1 MTHSVRSMLSPAI
14 ALALAAFAL
23 VLPAAPARALEKIPL
38 TLAWVIG
45 GSNGPLF
52 LAMDRGYFAA
62 EGLEIEWVPGDGSAN
77 VVNRLASGA
86 YQIGFGDIASLIKFN
101 TLNPDKKVMALYNQF
116 PADLSIVSLKGRGI
130 TEPAD
135 LKGKTVGAP
144 TGDTAYKMFAAF
156 AAKNNLSDSD
166 IKWEHMAI
174 TLREPML
181 IQGKVDA
188 ITANESTAYFALKG
202 AGIADAD
209 MVFIRYPQHG
219 VNLIGSGLMANESY
233 IKEHPDVIRKI
244 VKAFNRGWED
254 TFANPQASLDAALQL
269 DARPSHA
276 LREALEHSDRV
287 DDLFLERAVIHVS
300 DRLSLL
306 ASLESFSEVFMPDE
320 NAVLALLGN
329 LLHRY
334 RYVFV
339 DLPTTIAPRMIRV
352 LHLPS
357 TCLLVSD
364 GSLVSARDVARWRE
378 NIGPNSPER
387 STLHVLNKSGA
398 DGSLPD
404 AEFIRAAGQ
413 APDIVIK
420 YDREIGTASNLGVRG
435 VQKCAS
441 LQTGLAPIYRL
452 LAGERL
458 IEERS
463 WLKRIFG

>member
-1 MTHSVRSMLSPAI
+1 MDDTSIRPSAGPAALSVAQQLATVYVRDRNSEGVIRQCLTDLGIANAEFIDGGVMTAITEMSRRASPRLLIVDITGVDDPVTRVNQLAEVCGPGTGAIVIGETNDITLYRNLKDAGIVEYYFKPLVSSLVMESCNGILTGTQQKRGARTGKLVFVLSVR
-14 ALALAAFAL
+14 
-23 VLPAAPARALEKIPL
+23 
-38 TLAWVIG
+38 G
-45 GSNGPLF
+45 
-52 LAMDRGYFAA
+52 
-62 EGLEIEWVPGDGSAN
+62 
-77 VVNRLASGA
+77 
-86 YQIGFGDIASLIKFN
+86 
-101 TLNPDKKVMALYNQF
+101 
-116 PADLSIVSLKGRGI
+116 
-130 TEPAD
+130 
-135 LKGKTVGAP
+135 
-144 TGDTAYKMFAAF
+144 
-156 AAKNNLSDSD
+156 
-166 IKWEHMAI
+166 
-174 TLREPML
+174 
-181 IQGKVDA
+181 
-188 ITANESTAYFALKG
+188 G
-202 AGIADAD
+202 AGATTIAVSAAWHLAEARQRQVMLLDLD
-209 MVFIRYPQHG
+209 IH
-219 VNLIGSGLMANESY
+219 SG
-233 IKEHPDVIRKI
+233 
-244 VKAFNRGWED
+244 
-254 TFANPQASLDAALQL
+254 DAALQL

-306 ASLESFSEVFMPDE
+306 ASLESFSEVFTPDE
-320 NAVLALLGN
+320 GSVLALLGN

-364 GSLVSARDVARWRE
+364 ASLVSARDVARWRE

-398 DGSLPD
+398 DGSLPE

-413 APDIVIK
+413 APDIIIR

-452 LAGERL
+452 LAGERRQ
-458 IEERS
+458 EERS
-463 WLKRIFG
+463 LFARIFG

>member
-1 MTHSVRSMLSPAI
+1 MDDVALRPLSSPVAPPAAQQVAVVYVRDRNSEGVIRQCLNDLGVAAPEFIDGGVMTAITDMARRASPRLLIVDVSNVDDPVARVNQLAEVCGPGTGAVVIGDANDITLYRSLKDAGIVEYYFKPLVSSLVMETCNGILTGNPQKRGARTGKLIFVLSVR
-14 ALALAAFAL
+14 
-23 VLPAAPARALEKIPL
+23 
-38 TLAWVIG
+38 G
-45 GSNGPLF
+45 
-52 LAMDRGYFAA
+52 
-62 EGLEIEWVPGDGSAN
+62 
-77 VVNRLASGA
+77 
-86 YQIGFGDIASLIKFN
+86 
-101 TLNPDKKVMALYNQF
+101 
-116 PADLSIVSLKGRGI
+116 
-130 TEPAD
+130 
-135 LKGKTVGAP
+135 
-144 TGDTAYKMFAAF
+144 
-156 AAKNNLSDSD
+156 
-166 IKWEHMAI
+166 
-174 TLREPML
+174 
-181 IQGKVDA
+181 
-188 ITANESTAYFALKG
+188 G
-202 AGIADAD
+202 AGATTIAVSAAWHLAEARQRQVMLLDLD
-209 MVFIRYPQHG
+209 IH
-219 VNLIGSGLMANESY
+219 SG
-233 IKEHPDVIRKI
+233 
-244 VKAFNRGWED
+244 
-254 TFANPQASLDAALQL
+254 DAALQL

-306 ASLESFSEVFMPDE
+306 ASLESFSEVFVPDE
-320 NAVLALLGN
+320 NAVLALIGN

-339 DLPTTIAPRMIRV
+339 DLPTTLAPRLIHV

-413 APDIVIK
+413 APDIIIK

-452 LAGERL
+452 LAGERRK
-458 IEERS
+458 EERS
-463 WLKRIFG
+463 FLQRLFG